1 MPTHAQ
7 RVEAI
12 RAHAEALRPV
22 IAEIIAAGVTT
33 LTGISNELN
42 ARNIR
47 AVEGGQW
54 VPAQVSKLLLRLG
67 IIR

>member
-1 MPTHAQ
+1 MPTRAE
-7 RVEAI
+7 RVEVI
-12 RAHAEALRPV
+12 HAHAEALRPTV
-22 IAEIIAAGVTT
+22 AEIIASGATT

-54 VPAQVSKLLLRLG
+54 VPAQVSRLLQRLG
-67 IIR
+67 FMR